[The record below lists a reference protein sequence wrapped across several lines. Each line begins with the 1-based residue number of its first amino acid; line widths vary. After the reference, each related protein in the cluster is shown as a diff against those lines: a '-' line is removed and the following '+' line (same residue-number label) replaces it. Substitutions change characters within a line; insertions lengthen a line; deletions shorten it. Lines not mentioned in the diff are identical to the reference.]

1 MTLDELDRLRAEHE
15 RQNQTVLRL
24 DGRRYPDRHE
34 YLHNAWPAFSARL
47 RAAEADCDMAA
58 EVIASLERRVAEETA
73 ASAKAEAEVERLR
86 AALRTVVHE
95 HDGTHTEDCG
105 AAGEAKDYADD
116 CDCGSISARN
126 AARAALGEP

>member
-1 MTLDELDRLRAEHE
+1 M
-15 RQNQTVLRL
+15 
-24 DGRRYPDRHE
+24 
-34 YLHNAWPAFSARL
+34 
-47 RAAEADCDMAA
+47 
-58 EVIASLERRVAEETA
+58 
-73 ASAKAEAEVERLR
+73 
-86 AALRTVVHE
+86 VHE